1 MSNEKILEVLKDE
14 AFAKSILEMQT
25 QEQVQAAF
33 KERGIEI
40 SKEERIGS
48 YRFHSFPN
56 ADVEEA
62 RTYR

>member
-1 MSNEKILEVLKDE
+1 M
-14 AFAKSILEMQT
+14 
-25 QEQVQAAF
+25 
-33 KERGIEI
+33 ERLTHIEI